1 MRTATLTNTDLRIQD
16 AVLRQLD
23 WDPQVDAAAVGVTAK
38 DHTVTLTGYVDTY
51 AGKLAAERAAK
62 RVHGVRAVANDIDVR
77 LKLARTDT
85 DIAADAARA
94 LELRTSIPDSVQ
106 AAVHNAHVTLTGK
119 VDWLF
124 QKRQAEKAVHHIA
137 GVRGVM
143 NHISVVPRGG
153 ERDLRRRIVQAMH
166 ANADIDARHIAVS
179 VAGGRATLTGT
190 VRTWLQRNAVEHAV
204 ADAPGVTEV
213 DNRLL
218 VEAPEVEPPKV
229 EPPDEMC

>member
-1 MRTATLTNTDLRIQD
+1 MRTATLTSTDLRIQD

-38 DHTVTLTGYVDTY
+38 NHTVTLTGYVDTY
-51 AGKLAAERAAK
+51 SGKLAAERAAK
-62 RVHGVRAVANDIDVR
+62 RVHGVRAIANDIEVR

-94 LELRTSIPDSVQ
+94 LELRTTIPDSVQ

-124 QKRQAEKAVHHIA
+124 QKSQAEKAVRHIA

-143 NHISVVPRGG
+143 NHISLVPRGG
-153 ERDLRRRIVQAMH
+153 ERDLRRRIVQTLH
-166 ANADIDARHIAVS
+166 ANADVDARQIKVTVS
-179 VAGGRATLTGT
+179 GGRATLTGA
-190 VRTWLQRNAVEHAV
+190 VRTWLQHDAVERAV
-204 ADAPGVTEV
+204 ADAPGVIDV

-218 VEAPEVEPPKV
+218 VEKPEEEPSSV